1 MQCCKRVDSDAARW
15 WGNQL
20 RTARTLVANSWVT
33 HALGSTNEHLERAL
47 IDDEPVLPLFRRMEH
62 LTASYSRDHRHA
74 LQNWLLI
81 RVSSRRPAIAES
93 VLQVLAAW
101 PEAPASRSPS
111 SIHCEARDRAER
123 RLHEAFEQLCA
134 TAFARESFPSLWAL
148 RADGTMLRPGQVRLG
163 LHCDGVRF
171 VIEINPHFTPSA
183 PLLAHVLL
191 HEMEHVCQL
200 CRPPCPAALLDPH
213 GHGPSF
219 DASFAAHLAA
229 AEQAGV
235 VVHEPPFGT
244 CGRDL
249 PPWWADAVRT
259 VLSARQRAR
268 FEAAIALEAPSA
280 SPSLSGADLFD
291 VMAADLD
298 CSVEQIAA
306 AYLGCVVVP
315 GKARADATI
324 AE

>member
-111 SIHCEARDRAER
+111 VPLSIHDTFRSRTMMRASWTRRD
-123 RLHEAFEQLCA
+123 QLC
-134 TAFARESFPSLWAL
+134 S
-148 RADGTMLRPGQVRLG
+148 
-163 LHCDGVRF
+163 C
-171 VIEINPHFTPSA
+171 N
-183 PLLAHVLL
+183 
-191 HEMEHVCQL
+191 
-200 CRPPCPAALLDPH
+200 
-213 GHGPSF
+213 
-219 DASFAAHLAA
+219 
-229 AEQAGV
+229 
-235 VVHEPPFGT
+235 
-244 CGRDL
+244 
-249 PPWWADAVRT
+249 
-259 VLSARQRAR
+259 RQ
-268 FEAAIALEAPSA
+268 
-280 SPSLSGADLFD
+280 
-291 VMAADLD
+291 
-298 CSVEQIAA
+298 
-306 AYLGCVVVP
+306 
-315 GKARADATI
+315 
-324 AE
+324 